1 MTSDGT
7 VDVSDSGTAVEGLE
21 ESISGLSGDLSSG
34 VAGVALDEPNLAE
47 LEARLRLA
55 PGSALGGAVGGGAVP
70 RLSSPESPLRRKPGR
85 AGPVAA
91 RGLVE
96 EHRNVAR
103 STGKRPAISTERTEH
118 ERQIFHHAEVEAAQS
133 RRLLS
138 LEETVM
144 LRDRKIAELQAQVEA
159 LRDRKSDLARK
170 MDFEQ
175 DVREQVE
182 AEIARFQGK
191 AQVDLQTVRSNLQ
204 ALHNKEM
211 AVLKDRLKE
220 SEAKVLALQKRLDG
234 EEQAHQALQL
244 AHFLACELKCEKVH
258 KDYRLL
264 LQDCEAH
271 KRRATLLEDTL
282 ALRDERVAEL
292 QSKVESLR
300 EKKKDLARRVEM
312 EQVSSTQEV
321 REQINAEI
329 RRLQEK
335 AQADLEN
342 VRSNMTAL
350 HQKEVSLLQD
360 RVQAAEER
368 LSGVQTRLDNEE
380 QAHQAH
386 QLSFSRVRAEL
397 QNEITE
403 LTGSLKLKTFELER
417 AGFTMDEV
425 SRSRQRLETENT
437 QLKKQMEVMR
447 QEFYNLELQYNEGR
461 ATERAELMTLREQM
475 KGYLELEKDLDA
487 TIKNCAEAPTA
498 DAQEALLIGT
508 TLGSAPASAQRR
520 IQQSLL
526 LAQELQRKNREA
538 REASMK
544 LEEAEEENSRLR
556 QDLEAARM
564 ESRAAQCSEPQVQ
577 DENSSHNRPTQR
589 KAFPNSPSAT
599 MGTMRRWPWLALVVE
614 VLGDGGMS
622 CEGAEP
628 HIHVASLVSELATS
642 MSAFMATAMWNL
654 GQVTLLD
661 DGKGSTWPPSKK
673 LPIYRK
679 YLHSLP
685 DVWLCDFILLIDS
698 FDALILEPEEK
709 LIEIVTGMEQRTG
722 SFAFFGAETWCKTN
736 CSEQDLVAEEHQV
749 KTPYRYLNSGLHIGR
764 LWAMRQF
771 FDEHMDMSTVWA
783 VQDWCINVTLAIP
796 GIAVLDYKQELFMN
810 AFGVEGIW
818 DGQEARDNNQP
829 EGSIAYVKDE
839 ISGKQWVENRITHTR
854 PPILHFP
861 GPGKFPKYFPCFEHP
876 ELNCQQ
882 SIPFELVRRF
892 MPTAYKGW
900 RLNKMHLDRV

>member
-21 ESISGLSGDLSSG
+21 ESISGFSGELSSG
-34 VAGVALDEPNLAE
+34 VAGTLDEPNLAE

-55 PGSALGGAVGGGAVP
+55 PGGLLGAGALGSAGAGG
-70 RLSSPESPLRRKPGR
+70 RLSSPESPRRRKPGR
-85 AGPVAA
+85 AGPSVA
-91 RGLVE
+91 RGLAE

-103 STGKRPAISTERTEH
+103 STGKRPAIPTERAEH

-133 RRLLS
+133 RRLRS

-144 LRDRKIAELQAQVEA
+144 LRDRKIAELQAQVES

-170 MDFEQ
+170 VDFEQ

-182 AEIARFQGK
+182 TEIARFQGK
-191 AQVDLQTVRSNLQ
+191 AQVDLQTLRSNMQ
-204 ALHNKEM
+204 ALHDKEV
-211 AVLKDRLKE
+211 ALLKDRLKE

-244 AHFLACELKCEKVH
+244 AHSRLRTEVQSEIRDKVE

-271 KRRATLLEDTL
+271 KRRATLLEETL

-350 HQKEVSLLQD
+350 HQKEVSLLQE

-380 QAHQAH
+380 QVHQAH

-425 SRSRQRLETENT
+425 SRGRQRLETENT
-437 QLKKQMEVMR
+437 QLKKQTEVMR

-461 ATERAELMTLREQM
+461 ASERAELMTLREQM

-538 REASMK
+538 RQASMK

-564 ESRAAQCSEPQVQ
+564 ESRAAQCSEPQVYLHTALRDQ
-577 DENSSHNRPTQR
+577 KGETNRLKRELKGCRQELELAHQQAEKAHRAKLQVEEDLRKLLVQRQQLDELRSLI
-589 KAFPNSPSAT
+589 KAEELLPSD
-599 MGTMRRWPWLALVVE
+599 LSVVQ
-614 VLGDGGMS
+614 VA
-622 CEGAEP
+622 EGA
-628 HIHVASLVSELATS
+628 
-642 MSAFMATAMWNL
+642 NL
-654 GQVTLLD
+654 
-661 DGKGSTWPPSKK
+661 
-673 LPIYRK
+673 
-679 YLHSLP
+679 
-685 DVWLCDFILLIDS
+685 
-698 FDALILEPEEK
+698 
-709 LIEIVTGMEQRTG
+709 
-722 SFAFFGAETWCKTN
+722 
-736 CSEQDLVAEEHQV
+736 
-749 KTPYRYLNSGLHIGR
+749 
-764 LWAMRQF
+764 
-771 FDEHMDMSTVWA
+771 
-783 VQDWCINVTLAIP
+783 
-796 GIAVLDYKQELFMN
+796 
-810 AFGVEGIW
+810 
-818 DGQEARDNNQP
+818 
-829 EGSIAYVKDE
+829 
-839 ISGKQWVENRITHTR
+839 
-854 PPILHFP
+854 
-861 GPGKFPKYFPCFEHP
+861 
-876 ELNCQQ
+876 
-882 SIPFELVRRF
+882 
-892 MPTAYKGW
+892 
-900 RLNKMHLDRV
+900 

>member
-21 ESISGLSGDLSSG
+21 ESISGFSGELSSG
-34 VAGVALDEPNLAE
+34 VAGTLDEPNLAE

-55 PGSALGGAVGGGAVP
+55 PGGLLGAGALGSAGAGG
-70 RLSSPESPLRRKPGR
+70 RLSSPESPRRRKPGR
-85 AGPVAA
+85 AGPSVA
-91 RGLVE
+91 RGLAE

-103 STGKRPAISTERTEH
+103 STGKRPAIPTERAEH

-133 RRLLS
+133 RRLRS

-144 LRDRKIAELQAQVEA
+144 LRDRKIAELQAQVES

-170 MDFEQ
+170 VDFEQ

-182 AEIARFQGK
+182 TEIARFQGK
-191 AQVDLQTVRSNLQ
+191 AQVDLQTLRSNMQ
-204 ALHNKEM
+204 ALHDKEV
-211 AVLKDRLKE
+211 ALLKDRLKE

-244 AHFLACELKCEKVH
+244 AHNRLRTEVQSEIRDKVE

-271 KRRATLLEDTL
+271 KRRATLLEETL

-350 HQKEVSLLQD
+350 HQKEVSLLQE

-380 QAHQAH
+380 QVHQAH

-425 SRSRQRLETENT
+425 SRGRQRLETENT
-437 QLKKQMEVMR
+437 QLKKQTEVMR

-461 ATERAELMTLREQM
+461 ASERAELMTLREQM

-538 REASMK
+538 RQASMK

-564 ESRAAQCSEPQVQ
+564 ESRAAQCSEPQVYLHTALRDQ
-577 DENSSHNRPTQR
+577 KGETNRLKRELKGCRQE
-589 KAFPNSPSAT
+589 
-599 MGTMRRWPWLALVVE
+599 L
-614 VLGDGGMS
+614 
-622 CEGAEP
+622 
-628 HIHVASLVSELATS
+628 ELAHQQ
-642 MSAFMATAMWNL
+642 AEKAHRAKL
-654 GQVTLLD
+654 QVEEDLRKLLVQRQQLD
-661 DGKGSTWPPSKK
+661 E
-673 LPIYRK
+673 LR
-679 YLHSLP
+679 SL
-685 DVWLCDFILLIDS
+685 I
-698 FDALILEPEEK
+698 K
-709 LIEIVTGMEQRTG
+709 
-722 SFAFFGAETWCKTN
+722 
-736 CSEQDLVAEEHQV
+736 AEELLPCKSV
-749 KTPYRYLNSGLHIGR
+749 KTLTDTVRVER
-764 LWAMRQF
+764 LAER
-771 FDEHMDMSTVWA
+771 A
-783 VQDWCINVTLAIP
+783 PL
-796 GIAVLDYKQELFMN
+796 G
-810 AFGVEGIW
+810 
-818 DGQEARDNNQP
+818 
-829 EGSIAYVKDE
+829 
-839 ISGKQWVENRITHTR
+839 
-854 PPILHFP
+854 
-861 GPGKFPKYFPCFEHP
+861 
-876 ELNCQQ
+876 
-882 SIPFELVRRF
+882 
-892 MPTAYKGW
+892 TA
-900 RLNKMHLDRV
+900 

>member
-21 ESISGLSGDLSSG
+21 ESISGFSGELSSG
-34 VAGVALDEPNLAE
+34 VAGTLDEPNLAE

-55 PGSALGGAVGGGAVP
+55 PGGLLGAGALGSAGAGG
-70 RLSSPESPLRRKPGR
+70 RLSSPESPRRRKPGR
-85 AGPVAA
+85 AGPSVA
-91 RGLVE
+91 RGLAE

-103 STGKRPAISTERTEH
+103 STGKRPAIPTERAEH

-133 RRLLS
+133 RRLRS

-144 LRDRKIAELQAQVEA
+144 LRDRKIAELQAQVES

-170 MDFEQ
+170 VDFEQ

-182 AEIARFQGK
+182 TEIARFQGK
-191 AQVDLQTVRSNLQ
+191 AQVDLQTLRSNMQ
-204 ALHNKEM
+204 ALHDKEV
-211 AVLKDRLKE
+211 ALLKDRLKE

-244 AHFLACELKCEKVH
+244 AHNRLRTEVQSEIRDKVE

-271 KRRATLLEDTL
+271 KRRATLLEETL

-350 HQKEVSLLQD
+350 HQKEVSLLQE

-380 QAHQAH
+380 QVHQAH

-425 SRSRQRLETENT
+425 SRGRQRLETENT
-437 QLKKQMEVMR
+437 QLKKQTEVMR

-461 ATERAELMTLREQM
+461 ASERAELMTLREQM

-538 REASMK
+538 RQASMK

-564 ESRAAQCSEPQVQ
+564 ESRAAQCSEPQVYLHTALRDQ
-577 DENSSHNRPTQR
+577 KGETNRLKRELKGCRQELELAHQQAEKAHRAKLQVEEDLRKLLVQRQQLDELRSLI
-589 KAFPNSPSAT
+589 KAEELLPSD
-599 MGTMRRWPWLALVVE
+599 LSVVQ
-614 VLGDGGMS
+614 VA
-622 CEGAEP
+622 EGA
-628 HIHVASLVSELATS
+628 
-642 MSAFMATAMWNL
+642 NL
-654 GQVTLLD
+654 
-661 DGKGSTWPPSKK
+661 
-673 LPIYRK
+673 
-679 YLHSLP
+679 
-685 DVWLCDFILLIDS
+685 
-698 FDALILEPEEK
+698 
-709 LIEIVTGMEQRTG
+709 
-722 SFAFFGAETWCKTN
+722 
-736 CSEQDLVAEEHQV
+736 
-749 KTPYRYLNSGLHIGR
+749 
-764 LWAMRQF
+764 
-771 FDEHMDMSTVWA
+771 
-783 VQDWCINVTLAIP
+783 
-796 GIAVLDYKQELFMN
+796 
-810 AFGVEGIW
+810 
-818 DGQEARDNNQP
+818 
-829 EGSIAYVKDE
+829 
-839 ISGKQWVENRITHTR
+839 
-854 PPILHFP
+854 
-861 GPGKFPKYFPCFEHP
+861 
-876 ELNCQQ
+876 
-882 SIPFELVRRF
+882 
-892 MPTAYKGW
+892 
-900 RLNKMHLDRV
+900 